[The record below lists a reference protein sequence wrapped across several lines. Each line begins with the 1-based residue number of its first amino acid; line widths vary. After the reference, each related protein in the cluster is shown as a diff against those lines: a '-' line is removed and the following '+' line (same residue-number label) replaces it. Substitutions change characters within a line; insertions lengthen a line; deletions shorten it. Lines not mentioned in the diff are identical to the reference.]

1 MSTKGISEINCL
13 HSYNEI
19 QCRPQKG
26 SRRLLCTDMDSISPK
41 YVKKNKRFRKV
52 NEANI
57 FYKIDMHFL
66 AYVLTNI
73 SKDMW
78 QRFHYARH
86 HIHTL

>member
-1 MSTKGISEINCL
+1 
-13 HSYNEI
+13 
-19 QCRPQKG
+19 
-26 SRRLLCTDMDSISPK
+26 MDSISPK

-73 SKDMW
+73 SKGY
-78 QRFHYARH
+78 RR
-86 HIHTL
+86 IIILVESGEKIS